1 MKCKEQ
7 GKIKNFTFEST
18 SQLRR
23 HLQGDHNINLGSTSP
38 AKSQPSLNFVVKKM
52 DMESP
57 RAQKITELI
66 AALITQDLHPVSVV
80 TGSAFQ
86 NLLAFFEPSYVIPS
100 TTYFSDTVIPKK
112 YEEKKREV
120 IKELSAEEY
129 VALTS
134 DIWTS
139 RNQDPFIGIT
149 CHWINEDWILREV
162 NLATK
167 HFPEEHTG
175 ANIALKIVESQVNLG
190 LTFSI
195 SGVTTDSGSNMVAG
209 TKNWD
214 WIACFG
220 HLIQLC
226 LGDALKDSPKIQEFI
241 QKSKEIVNHFKR
253 SPKAA
258 IALKKIVLT
267 ENSSE
272 KKYKV
277 VQDVK
282 TRWNSTF
289 HMLQRLKFLRKSINQ
304 YVKDEKKFELEISEK
319 EYLILEQ
326 LEQFLEPLE
335 EVTELCSGS
344 KYPSLSL
351 VLPLSIIVVKK
362 AAEGTLR
369 NDLDP
374 DVKTFVQKL
383 HLKLKER
390 LLKSDID
397 RVAAVATMLNP
408 KFKDRMWMRS
418 TDALYDK
425 LSKIFKEEYDTFLLK
440 VPPANEPDIL
450 NQPAKKIKMMDS
462 LFPKNNQD
470 DEFSRY
476 LNTSASADLKN
487 LDALEWWKLSEGVY
501 PNLAKMA
508 RIYLAIMATSVPCE
522 RLFSKG
528 SNIVTKQRQNLKPK
542 NVEMLMF
549 LSANK

>member
-1 MKCKEQ
+1 
-7 GKIKNFTFEST
+7 
-18 SQLRR
+18 
-23 HLQGDHNINLGSTSP
+23 
-38 AKSQPSLNFVVKKM
+38 VVKK
-52 DMESP
+52 
-57 RAQKITELI
+57 T
-66 AALITQDLHPVSVV
+66 
-80 TGSAFQ
+80 
-86 NLLAFFEPSYVIPS
+86 
-100 TTYFSDTVIPKK
+100 
-112 YEEKKREV
+112 
-120 IKELSAEEY
+120 
-129 VALTS
+129 
-134 DIWTS
+134 
-139 RNQDPFIGIT
+139 
-149 CHWINEDWILREV
+149 
-162 NLATK
+162 
-167 HFPEEHTG
+167 
-175 ANIALKIVESQVNLG
+175 
-190 LTFSI
+190 
-195 SGVTTDSGSNMVAG
+195 
-209 TKNWD
+209 
-214 WIACFG
+214 
-220 HLIQLC
+220 
-226 LGDALKDSPKIQEFI
+226 
-241 QKSKEIVNHFKR
+241 
-253 SPKAA
+253 
-258 IALKKIVLT
+258 
-267 ENSSE
+267 
-272 KKYKV
+272 
-277 VQDVK
+277 
-282 TRWNSTF
+282 
-289 HMLQRLKFLRKSINQ
+289 
-304 YVKDEKKFELEISEK
+304 
-319 EYLILEQ
+319 
-326 LEQFLEPLE
+326 
-335 EVTELCSGS
+335 
-344 KYPSLSL
+344 
-351 VLPLSIIVVKK
+351 
-362 AAEGTLR
+362 AEGTLR